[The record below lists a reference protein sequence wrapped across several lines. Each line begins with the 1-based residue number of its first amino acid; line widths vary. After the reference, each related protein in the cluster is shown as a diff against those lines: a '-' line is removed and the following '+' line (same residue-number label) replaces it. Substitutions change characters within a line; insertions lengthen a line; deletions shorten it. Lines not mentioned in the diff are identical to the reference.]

1 MCELDQGTQYR
12 LYRKNLLHSQ
22 KKVLLLLDIGHEE
35 SFETS
40 FKQQIVGLFTE
51 TKSKDAHLKGMSV
64 HVS

>member
-1 MCELDQGTQYR
+1 MSWTKEHNTDYTVKTCCTA
-12 LYRKNLLHSQ
+12 K